1 LTDQKEHLVIPYDQL
16 SPEALS
22 GLIGEFV
29 TRDGTDSGYTRGTLA
44 ENVAMVRRQLD
55 AGEAVVVFDSRTQT
69 CNIVPAEVV
78 RENMPKDLNANLSLL
93 ENGRLGFR
101 IKAAGIWEPQ
111 AQQRLR
117 RGWQQDE
124 NAEPG
129 PKMLF
134 SGILRR

>member
-1 LTDQKEHLVIPYDQL
+1 MTDQKEHLVIPYDQL

-78 RENMPKDLNANLSLL
+78 REN
-93 ENGRLGFR
+93 
-101 IKAAGIWEPQ
+101 
-111 AQQRLR
+111 
-117 RGWQQDE
+117 
-124 NAEPG
+124 AEGSKCKSIP
-129 PKMLF
+129 
-134 SGILRR
+134 S